1 MMEATLQ
8 NISARLKAFGY
19 LDTRG
24 LYSAL
29 HLQQLNQEL
38 EEIHQSVN
46 ETHMQNPNK
55 ETHNL
60 LSEVDIATHDHKYL
74 SKLLSFKS
82 FKSISN

>member
-19 LDTRG
+19 LHTRG

-60 LSEVDIATHDHKYL
+60 LSEVNIVTHDHKYL